1 MRLIFTNKH
10 NIRMT
15 QSPQKVSKGFT
26 KAFWVSNTVELFER
40 MAYYA
45 VFIVLTIYLSTI
57 LGFNDFEASMISGL
71 FSGGLY
77 LLPIFTGA
85 YADKIGFRKSMIVA
99 FSLLSVGYLG
109 LGILPTLL
117 EAAGLVEY
125 GKVTRFTGLPD
136 SDSRWMIVPVLFVI
150 MVGGSFFKSIIS
162 AAVAKETTEATR
174 ARGYSIFYM
183 MVNIGAFTGKTV
195 IDPLRN
201 VIGEQAYIY
210 INYFSAA
217 MTIMALLSVILLYK
231 STHTAGEG
239 KSMREIGQGFLRIV
253 TNWRLLI
260 LILIVTGFWM
270 VQQQLYATMPKYVI
284 RMAGETAKPGWI
296 ANVNPFVVV
305 CCVSFVTRLMAKR
318 SAITSMNIGMFLIPF
333 SALLMAC
340 GNLLG
345 NDVISGMSNITLMM
359 IVGIVIQALAECFIS
374 PRYLEYF
381 SLQAPKGEE
390 GMYLGFS
397 HLHSFLSSIFGFGI
411 AGVLL
416 TKYCPDPVL
425 FETREAW
432 EAASANAHYIW
443 YYFAAIGL
451 ISALALLVF
460 AKITASIDKKKKG
473 TV

>member
-1 MRLIFTNKH
+1 MSNTL
-10 NIRMT
+10 
-15 QSPQKVSKGFT
+15 SPTYGGFS

-45 VFIVLTIYLSTI
+45 VFIVLTLYLSSI
-57 LGFNDFEASMISGL
+57 LGFNDFEASIISGL

-77 LLPIFTGA
+77 LLPLFTGA
-85 YADKIGFRKSMIVA
+85 YADKIGFRKSMIIA
-99 FSLLSVGYLG
+99 FSLLTAGYVGLG
-109 LGILPTLL
+109 LMPTLL

-125 GKVTRFTGLPD
+125 GEATRFTGLAD
-136 SDSRWMIVPVLFVI
+136 SSQRWLIVPVLTLI
-150 MVGGSFFKSIIS
+150 MVGGSFIKSVIS
-162 AAVAKETTEATR
+162 GSVAKETTEATR

-183 MVNIGAFTGKTV
+183 MVNFGAFTGKTV
-195 IDPLRN
+195 VDPLRDF
-201 VIGEQAYIY
+201 IGNRAYIY
-210 INYFSAA
+210 INYFSAV
-217 MTIMALLSVILLYK
+217 MTLLALLAVVFLYK
-231 STHTAGEG
+231 SAHTAGEG
-239 KSMREIGQGFLRIV
+239 KSMREIGRGFLRIL
-253 TNWRLLI
+253 TNWRLLT

-305 CCVSFVTRLMAKR
+305 CLVSFITRLMAKR
-318 SAITSMNIGMFLIPF
+318 SAITSMNIGMFLIPV

-345 NDVISGMSNITLMM
+345 GELVAGVSNITLML
-359 IVGIVIQALAECFIS
+359 VLGITVQALAECFIS

-397 HLHSFLSSIFGFGI
+397 HLDSFLSSILGFGLSGI
-411 AGVLL
+411 LL
-416 TKYCPDPVL
+416 TRYCPDPAL
-425 FETREAW
+425 FDSREAW
-432 EAASANAHYIW
+432 EAASVHAHYIW

-451 ISALALLVF
+451 VAAIALLVF
-460 AKITASIDKKKKG
+460 AKVTARIDRKRKR
-473 TV
+473 

>member
-1 MRLIFTNKH
+1 MPF
-10 NIRMT
+10 
-15 QSPQKVSKGFT
+15 SSF
-26 KAFWVSNTVELFER
+26 SLF
-40 MAYYA
+40 
-45 VFIVLTIYLSTI
+45 I
-57 LGFNDFEASMISGL
+57 
-71 FSGGLY
+71 
-77 LLPIFTGA
+77 LLPIFSGA
-85 YADKIGFRKSMIVA
+85 YADKIGFRKSMIIA
-99 FSLLSVGYLG
+99 FSLLSIGYLG
-109 LGILPTLL
+109 LGVLPTLL
-117 EAAGLVEY
+117 ETAGLVNY
-125 GKVTRFTGLPD
+125 GATTQFNGLPD
-136 SDSRWMIVPVLFVI
+136 SYTRWIIVPVLFI
-150 MVGGSFFKSIIS
+150 LMVGGSFIKSIIS
-162 AAVAKETTEATR
+162 ASVAKETTEATR

-183 MVNIGAFTGKTV
+183 MVNIGAFTGKTI

-210 INYFSAA
+210 INYFSGA
-217 MTIMALLSVILLYK
+217 MTIIALLAVILLYK

-239 KSMREIGQGFLRIV
+239 KSLREISRGFMKII

-305 CCVSFVTRLMAKR
+305 CFVSFITRLMAKR
-318 SAITSMNIGMFLIPF
+318 SAITSMNVGMFLIPF

-345 NDVISGMSNITLMM
+345 NDIISGMSNITLMM
-359 IVGIVIQALAECFIS
+359 VAGIIVQALAECFIS

-397 HLHSFLSSIFGFGI
+397 HLHSFLSSIFGFGL
-411 AGVLL
+411 AGILL
-416 TKYCPDPVL
+416 TKYCPDPTL
-425 FETREAW
+425 FETHAAW
-432 EAASANAHYIW
+432 EAASVNAHYIW

-451 ISALALLVF
+451 IAAIALLLF
-460 AKITASIDKKKKG
+460 AKITESIAKKKKSSR
-473 TV
+473 